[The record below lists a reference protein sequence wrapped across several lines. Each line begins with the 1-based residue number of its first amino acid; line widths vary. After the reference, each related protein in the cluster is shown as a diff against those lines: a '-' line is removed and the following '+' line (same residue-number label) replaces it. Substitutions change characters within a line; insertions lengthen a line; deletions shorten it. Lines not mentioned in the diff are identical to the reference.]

1 MKIVLSGGWS
11 YGNIGD
17 EAIAR
22 CTMYLLKNFFP
33 RFELTIFSYNPQNFY
48 YHHKIKSLESV
59 HKKVDQC
66 GLDSLSRMK
75 DVLREPKAFMMDEFS
90 ESLDENTLFVMA
102 GGGYFN
108 DRWNRQFM
116 ARILEIEIAKSRK
129 AKIAL
134 IGQSIGPV
142 TNAVNRR
149 YFKTA
154 INSCDYINVRDKDT
168 YNLIREFLPDKDVT
182 LGIDTAIII
191 SDTYISGKKIKKPV
205 INVMAAGYS
214 KYTAI
219 QGDFI
224 QNRFFNKL
232 LGRITLKYY
241 IYGFKMKKIMKL
253 LGLQQKFKIRFVM
266 STNWYFD
273 LNFTKKIAKS
283 LPDEGYEIIVN
294 PRVSELCRYLSE
306 GQVMISSKMHPV
318 IISAAYNI
326 ESIAISYNYKI
337 DNFMDS
343 IDCQDN
349 CYRNDRISIESI
361 VNKIPLIC
369 GHENMELE
377 QKVKEWKKSV
387 YTMAEQMAEMFGK
400 SG

>member
-22 CTMYLLKNFFP
+22 CTIYLLKNFFP
-33 RFELTIFSYNPQNFY
+33 RNNLTIYSYDPQNFY
-48 YHHKIKSLESV
+48 YHHEMKSLESV
-59 HKKVDQC
+59 HKKVDRC
-66 GLDSLSRMK
+66 GLNTLSGIEE
-75 DVLREPKAFMMDEFS
+75 VLREPKAFLLDEFS
-90 ESLDENTLFVMA
+90 DSLDESTLFVMA

-108 DRWNRQFM
+108 DRWKRQFI
-116 ARILEIEIAKSRK
+116 ARILEIEIAKRK
-129 AKIAL
+129 EAKIAI
-134 IGQSIGPV
+134 IGQSIGPI
-142 TNAVNRR
+142 TSAVNRR

-154 INSCDYINVRDKDT
+154 MNACDYINVRDKDT
-168 YNLIREFLPDKDVT
+168 FNLIRKILPDKDVT

-191 SDTYISGKKIKKPV
+191 SDTYISGKEQKKPV

-232 LGRITLKYY
+232 ISRITLKYY
-241 IYGFKMKKIMKL
+241 VYSFKMKKIIKL
-253 LGLQQKFKIRFVM
+253 LSYGQKFKIRFVM

-273 LNFTKKIAKS
+273 LNFTKKIAKN
-283 LPDEGYEIIVN
+283 LPDKDYEIIINPKVN
-294 PRVSELCRYLSE
+294 ELCRYLSE

-318 IISAAYNI
+318 IISASYNI
-326 ESIAISYNYKI
+326 ESIAISYNFKI
-337 DNFMDS
+337 DNFMEA
-343 IDCQDN
+343 IGCQDN
-349 CYRNDRISIESI
+349 CYRNDRLAIENL

-369 GHENMELE
+369 SNENKEFE
-377 QKVKEWKKSV
+377 QKVNDWKKNV
-387 YTMAEQMAEMFGK
+387 YSMAEQMAAMFGE
-400 SG
+400 SR